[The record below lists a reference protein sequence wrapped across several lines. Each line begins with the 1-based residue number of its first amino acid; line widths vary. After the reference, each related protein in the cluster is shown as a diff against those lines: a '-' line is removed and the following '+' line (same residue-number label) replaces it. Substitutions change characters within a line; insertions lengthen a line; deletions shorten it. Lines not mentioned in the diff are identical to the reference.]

1 MAKKKIKQL
10 PSFERPR
17 EKLLRYGP
25 SRLTEAE
32 LLAIIF
38 GTGSKKEDVVSLSK
52 KILERLGEERL
63 TELKM
68 GDLLSIQELGQVKK
82 CQLLALVEL
91 GRRWFG
97 EKRKIQILQPKDI
110 FEELREFRDK
120 KKEYFFVFY
129 LDTRNTEIKRELIS
143 VGSLNSNIA
152 HPREIFEPAIR
163 YLSAQIILVHN
174 HPSGDP
180 QPSEE
185 DLELTRKIV
194 EGGKILGIEVLD
206 HVVITKENY
215 FSFAENKLL

>member
-1 MAKKKIKQL
+1 MTKKKIKQL

-17 EKLLRYGP
+17 EKLLRYGS

-52 KILERLGEERL
+52 KVLERLGEERL

-68 GDLLSIQELGQVKK
+68 EDLSLIKELGQVKK

-97 EKRKIQILQPKDI
+97 EKRKRQILQPKDI

-174 HPSGDP
+174 HPSGDS

-206 HVVITKENY
+206 HVIITKDSY
-215 FSFAENKLL
+215 FSFAENKLI